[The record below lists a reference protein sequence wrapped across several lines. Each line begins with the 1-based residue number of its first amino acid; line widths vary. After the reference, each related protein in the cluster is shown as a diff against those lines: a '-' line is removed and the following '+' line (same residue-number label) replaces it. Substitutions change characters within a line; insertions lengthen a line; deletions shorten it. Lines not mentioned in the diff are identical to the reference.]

1 MQNNEALME
10 VINDHEK
17 LIYSIVNKI
26 KSHHD
31 YDDLFQVGVIGLI
44 KAYRNY
50 DQSYGTKFSTY
61 AFPYILGEIKKFV
74 REDRG
79 IKISRDLFR
88 LSDQIE
94 RARDLLAQKLMRV
107 PSISEL
113 AIYLEIDEDK
123 INEALNIHTYIQS
136 LDVPVNDEGK
146 ELTLYDSISV
156 TEPIDL
162 LDKLYLKELIISLPT
177 ADQQLIYMRYEKD
190 RTQNEIA
197 NTLGLTQVQVS
208 RQEQKVLTRLKK
220 SMLGK

>member
-26 KSHHD
+26 KNHHD

>member
-10 VINDHEK
+10 VINDYEK